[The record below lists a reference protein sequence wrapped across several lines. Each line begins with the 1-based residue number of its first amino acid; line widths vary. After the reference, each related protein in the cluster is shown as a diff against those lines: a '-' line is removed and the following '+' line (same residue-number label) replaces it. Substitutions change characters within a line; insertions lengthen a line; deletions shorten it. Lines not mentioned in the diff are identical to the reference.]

1 MRIVSDP
8 PWEHYSDS
16 LYVMLYT
23 PPFFPVSLLFF
34 LTLNGNVFL
43 VIQRLFFRVFDS
55 QGQTCVTAAQRRDK
69 LKT

>member
-43 VIQRLFFRVFDS
+43 VIQRLFLEFLIHRGKPVLQQHKEEIS
-55 QGQTCVTAAQRRDK
+55 
-69 LKT
+69 